1 MPNVKGRSPAQLAN
15 LQEMLNWHLHMA
27 AELERSGK
35 FDQARVHLIRAHLLK
50 PATTCPVR

>member
-15 LQEMLNWHLHMA
+15 LQEMLNWHLNMA
-27 AELERSGK
+27 TELERSGK